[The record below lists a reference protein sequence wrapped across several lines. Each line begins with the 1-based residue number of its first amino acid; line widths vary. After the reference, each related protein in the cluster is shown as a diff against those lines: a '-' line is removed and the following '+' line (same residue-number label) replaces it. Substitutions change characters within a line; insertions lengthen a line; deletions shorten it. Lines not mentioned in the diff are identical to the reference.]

1 MIPLRSETHGNAI
14 DDTSIHEILSANR
27 SFLTNG
33 SDGGSR
39 TRNPGSRSPMLCP
52 VELHPNPESLLS
64 FNGDHAYWFY
74 GMAFAICLSTLFSEH
89 AFVSRADVL
98 RT

>member
-52 VELHPNPESLLS
+52 VELHPNLEMLLS
-64 FNGDHAYWFY
+64 FNGNHAYWLDGTTDSFSLV
-74 GMAFAICLSTLFSEH
+74 GLFCKH
-89 AFVSRADVL
+89 AFVSRADIL
-98 RT
+98 